1 MPSAARVNWAKV
13 RVLAVTAAA
22 LLILGTIS
30 YLLTGGSI
38 FAPKI
43 TLYLYLDDATGLAQ
57 GSPVRVDGISVGKV
71 DTVDLSGSNDPHRV
85 VRVSMRVDRDRLD
98 SITADSTAQTTSD
111 TLVGDKFVDITS
123 GVSADHLPP
132 GGEIKFKGSTE
143 LMKSIDLAQFQQS
156 VKSVE
161 ALLDDIE
168 QGRTPLGQFIAGD
181 QLYNQLRDKIRG
193 LQDSMHAATN
203 TAGAIGQA
211 LYTDTMYRQIVDPLR
226 QLDQGLAKL
235 QSGQGPLGQA
245 LRDPQ
250 QYQSAQA
257 QVADLRKS
265 IGALAHTEMMTSD
278 QMYKDWN
285 REAIALIQAVD
296 AFQTTPLLTTS
307 AVYDNFNGMA
317 KEFQGTVKDFRENPR
332 KYLRLKVF

>member
-1 MPSAARVNWAKV
+1 
-13 RVLAVTAAA
+13 
-22 LLILGTIS
+22 
-30 YLLTGGSI
+30 
-38 FAPKI
+38 
-43 TLYLYLDDATGLAQ
+43 
-57 GSPVRVDGISVGKV
+57 
-71 DTVDLSGSNDPHRV
+71 
-85 VRVSMRVDRDRLD
+85 
-98 SITADSTAQTTSD
+98 
-111 TLVGDKFVDITS
+111 
-123 GVSADHLPP
+123 
-132 GGEIKFKGSTE
+132 
-143 LMKSIDLAQFQQS
+143 
-156 VKSVE
+156 
-161 ALLDDIE
+161 
-168 QGRTPLGQFIAGD
+168 
-181 QLYNQLRDKIRG
+181 
-193 LQDSMHAATN
+193 MHAATN

-265 IGALAHTEMMTSD
+265 IGALAHTQMMTSD

-296 AFQTTPLLTTS
+296 TFQTTPLLTTS